1 VRRACRDALVTT
13 HRKRTSRGS
22 GRHGLLAA
30 AALLSILSS
39 LVRVTAA
46 EEPPVQPESAQYLG
60 EDICRTCHEEIAE
73 SYSKTAHGLALA
85 ETSRP
90 PAQRGCEACHG
101 PGAAHAEEG
110 GGKGVGNLE
119 TFVASRPV
127 AQRSAVCLGCHA
139 GNETLHTFRTS
150 EHARAGVACT
160 DCHSGH
166 AARAAPLL
174 QDRLPLLCYRCHIDV
189 RASFAL
195 PEHHKVSEGVVS
207 CIDCHRAHGS
217 RDRGALRGTNNRE
230 CFRCHAEIEGPYVF
244 EHKALL
250 AEGCAACHVPHGGV
264 NRHLL
269 LRQQVAQLCYQCH
282 TVTPA
287 DHVQPSFRDCTR
299 CHVSIHG
306 SNVQPHF
313 LEQ

>member
-1 VRRACRDALVTT
+1 
-13 HRKRTSRGS
+13 
-22 GRHGLLAA
+22 
-30 AALLSILSS
+30 
-39 LVRVTAA
+39 
-46 EEPPVQPESAQYLG
+46 
-60 EDICRTCHEEIAE
+60 
-73 SYSKTAHGLALA
+73 
-85 ETSRP
+85 
-90 PAQRGCEACHG
+90 
-101 PGAAHAEEG
+101 
-110 GGKGVGNLE
+110 
-119 TFVASRPV
+119 
-127 AQRSAVCLGCHA
+127 
-139 GNETLHTFRTS
+139 
-150 EHARAGVACT
+150 
-160 DCHSGH
+160 
-166 AARAAPLL
+166 
-174 QDRLPLLCYRCHIDV
+174 V

-195 PEHHKVSEGVVS
+195 PEHHKVNEGVVS
-207 CIDCHRAHGS
+207 CIDCHGAHGS

-244 EHKALL
+244 EHEALL
-250 AEGCAACHVPHGGV
+250 AEGCVACHVPHGGV